1 MFIHR
6 HEPCTIDVKEIFN
19 FKCVNLKLSIKC
31 TVNYLRPNFRRYKDK
46 NKSKRRYKKVEDKMI

>member
-6 HEPCTIDVKEIFN
+6 HELCMIDVKEIFN

-31 TVNYLRPNFRRYKDK
+31 IVNYLRQNFRRYKDK
-46 NKSKRRYKKVEDKMI
+46 NKKKVQKVEDKMI